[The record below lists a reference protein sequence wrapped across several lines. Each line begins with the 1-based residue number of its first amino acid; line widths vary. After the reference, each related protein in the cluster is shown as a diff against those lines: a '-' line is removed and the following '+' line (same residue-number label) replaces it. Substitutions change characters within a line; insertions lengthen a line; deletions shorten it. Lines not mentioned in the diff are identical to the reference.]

1 MVDGDRRVLVG
12 VTGASGVVYGIRA
25 LELLAAM
32 PEVETHLM
40 LTAPARTT
48 IGIEADQTVAEVEA
62 LADVVHPI
70 RDIAAGP
77 ASGSFRSMGM
87 LVAPCSIRALS
98 AIANSHSADLLTR
111 AADVT
116 LKERR
121 PLVLMVRETPLH
133 LGHLRLMERV
143 VEMGGVVFLPV
154 PAFYTNPSGFDEVA
168 SHTVS
173 RVPEQLGLAVEGMA
187 RWVGAESPSDGS
199 CLDRKA
205 GRQRLG

>member
-1 MVDGDRRVLVG
+1 MPEKVRRVVIG
-12 VTGASGVVYGIRA
+12 ITGASGAAYGIRA

-48 IGIEADQTVAEVEA
+48 IGIEADRTVAEVEA

-70 RDIAAGP
+70 RDVAAGP

-87 LVAPCSIRALS
+87 LGAPCSIRALS
-98 AIANSHSADLLTR
+98 AIANSHSGDLLTR

-143 VEMGGVVFLPV
+143 VEMGGVVFPPV
-154 PAFYTNPSGFDEVA
+154 PAFYTNPSGLDEVVSHSA
-168 SHTVS
+168 S
-173 RVPEQLGLAVEGMA
+173 RALEQLGLEVEGMA
-187 RWVGAESPSDGS
+187 RWVGSGSPSDS
-199 CLDRKA
+199 S
-205 GRQRLG
+205 

>member
-1 MVDGDRRVLVG
+1 MADEERRVLVG
-12 VTGASGVVYGIRA
+12 ITGASGVIYGIRA
-25 LELLAAM
+25 LELLSDM
-32 PEVETHLM
+32 PDVEAHLM

-48 IGIEADQTVAEVEA
+48 IGLETDRSVEEVES
-62 LADVVHPI
+62 LADVVYPI

-121 PLVLMVRETPLH
+121 TLVLMVREAPLH

-143 VEMGGVVFLPV
+143 AEIGAVVFPPV
-154 PAFYTNPSGFDEVA
+154 PVFYTNPTSLDQA
-168 SHTVS
+168 VS
-173 RVPEQLGLAVEGMA
+173 QTAARALEQLGLEVVGME
-187 RWVGAESPSDGS
+187 RWVGPRGPS
-199 CLDRKA
+199 
-205 GRQRLG
+205 

>member
-1 MVDGDRRVLVG
+1 MPEKVRRVVIG
-12 VTGASGVVYGIRA
+12 ITGASGAAYGIRA
-25 LELLAAM
+25 LEHLAAM
-32 PEVETHLM
+32 PEVEAHLI

-48 IGIEADQTVAEVEA
+48 IGIEADRTVAEVEA

-143 VEMGGVVFLPV
+143 VEMGGVVFPPV
-154 PAFYTNPSGFDEVA
+154 PAFYTNPSGLDEVVSHSA
-168 SHTVS
+168 S
-173 RVPEQLGLAVEGMA
+173 RALEQLGLEVEGMA
-187 RWVGAESPSDGS
+187 RWVGSGSPSDS
-199 CLDRKA
+199 S
-205 GRQRLG
+205 

>member
-1 MVDGDRRVLVG
+1 MADKNRRVLVG
-12 VTGASGVVYGIRA
+12 MTGASGVVYGIRA
-25 LELLAAM
+25 LELLAAV
-32 PEVETHLM
+32 PEVETHLI
-40 LTAPARTT
+40 LTNPGRTT
-48 IGIEADQTVAEVEA
+48 IGLEADQSVQEVEA

-77 ASGSFRSMGM
+77 ASGSFKAMGM

-133 LGHLRLMERV
+133 LGHLRLMSRV
-143 VEMGGVVFLPV
+143 VEMGGVVFPPV
-154 PAFYTNPSGFDEVA
+154 PAFYTNPSGLDEVV
-168 SHTVS
+168 SHTAS
-173 RVPEQLGLAVEGMA
+173 RALEQLGLEVEGME
-187 RWVGAESPSDGS
+187 RWIGSGSSPDGS
-199 CLDRKA
+199 
-205 GRQRLG
+205 

>member
-1 MVDGDRRVLVG
+1 MVDEERRVLVG
-12 VTGASGVVYGIRA
+12 ITGASGVIYGIRA
-25 LELLAAM
+25 LELLSAM
-32 PEVETHLM
+32 SDVETHLM

-48 IGIEADQTVAEVEA
+48 IGLETDWSVEEVES
-62 LADVVHPI
+62 LADVFYPI

-121 PLVLMVRETPLH
+121 TLVLMVREAPLH
-133 LGHLRLMERV
+133 LGHLRLMERAA
-143 VEMGGVVFLPV
+143 EIGAVVFPPV
-154 PAFYTNPSGFDEVA
+154 PAFYTNPTSLDEAV
-168 SHTVS
+168 SHTAA
-173 RVPEQLGLAVEGMA
+173 RALEQLGLEVVGME
-187 RWVGAESPSDGS
+187 RWSGPRGS
-199 CLDRKA
+199 S
-205 GRQRLG
+205 